1 MLAGMAD
8 KITAVL
14 AEFEGEPDEAWEFLL
29 SEGLVRPDD
38 HDAYVDVVNQGL
50 EGEALV
56 AALGEASLLGEAA
69 FDDDDGIAARVSN
82 WRNNA

>member
-29 SEGLVRPDD
+29 TEALVRGED
-38 HDAYVDVVNQGL
+38 HDAYVDVVNQGH

-56 AALGEASLLGEAA
+56 TALGEASLLAEAA
-69 FDDDDGIAARVSN
+69 YDEDDGIAARVAAFRAS
-82 WRNNA
+82 